1 MTADKK
7 SFDRPRLTRISVS
20 SSNADAFIAFFE
32 NIKSQLQCI
41 PGFLSGDIVQTNNPA
56 DDNTIGYLRNQ
67 GNPDEVQMLV
77 IAQYDCKASADASIE
92 EVRKITL
99 PAIATFAT
107 AESVIREGESLWSLY

>member
-1 MTADKK
+1 M
-7 SFDRPRLTRISVS
+7 PYYRLTRVSVS
-20 SSNADAFIAFFE
+20 SSNVDAFIAFFE

-41 PGFLSGDIVQTNNPA
+41 PGFLSGDILQTNNPA

-67 GNPDEVQMLV
+67 GNPDEVQMLA
-77 IAQYDCKASADASIE
+77 IARYDCKASADASIE

-99 PAIATFAT
+99 TAMATFAT